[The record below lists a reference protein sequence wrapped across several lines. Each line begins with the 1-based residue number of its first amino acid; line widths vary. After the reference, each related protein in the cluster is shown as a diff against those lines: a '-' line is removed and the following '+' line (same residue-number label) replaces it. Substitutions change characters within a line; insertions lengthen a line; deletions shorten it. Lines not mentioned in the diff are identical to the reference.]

1 MKKAL
6 VAYTTN
12 SGSTEDIAR
21 RVAEELGKNGAQVDL
36 TRLEQVTELSN
47 YDLVIIGAPMML
59 GWHRAARKF
68 IQERQATLSKVPV
81 AYFAAAMSLTQL
93 DETQIDGVPIY
104 IDSRLAKSPKNATR
118 LSFREN
124 YATPKKYFLP
134 ALKEATQ
141 VQPASIAFFG
151 GKLELFRLPLLQML
165 FVMLVVQAQPGDLR
179 NWTAVR
185 EWAVNIRSTFLD
197 SS

>member
-1 MKKAL
+1 MNKAL

-21 RVAEELGKNGAQVDL
+21 KVAEELSKKGAQVDL
-36 TRLEQVTELSN
+36 TRLEQVTDLSN
-47 YDLVIIGAPMML
+47 YGLVIIGAPMML

-68 IQERQATLSKVPV
+68 IQQHRASLSKMVV
-81 AYFAAAMSLTQL
+81 VYFAAAMSLTQT
-93 DETQIDGVPIY
+93 DETQIEGVPIFV
-104 IDSRLAKSPKNATR
+104 DPGLAKPPKNATR

-134 ALKEATQ
+134 VLKEAAQ
-141 VQPASIAFFG
+141 VRPASIAFFG

-185 EWAVNIRSTFLD
+185 DWAANIRSTFLD
-197 SS
+197 S

>member
-21 RVAEELGKNGAQVDL
+21 RVAEELSKNGAQVDL
-36 TRLEQVTELSN
+36 TRLEQVTELSS
-47 YDLVIIGAPMML
+47 YDVVIIGAPMML

-68 IQERQATLSKVPV
+68 IRERQSTLSKVPV
-81 AYFAAAMSLTQL
+81 VYFATAMSLTQT
-93 DETQIDGVPIY
+93 DETQIEGVPIFV
-104 IDSRLAKSPKNATR
+104 DPGLAKPPKNATR

-134 ALKEATQ
+134 VLKEAAQ
-141 VQPASIAFFG
+141 VRPASIAFFG

-179 NWTAVR
+179 NWAAVR
-185 EWAVNIRSTFLD
+185 DWAANIRSTLLD
-197 SS
+197 S

>member
-6 VAYTTN
+6 IAYTTN

-21 RVAEELGKNGAQVDL
+21 RVMEELGRNGAQVDL
-36 TRLEQVTELSN
+36 ARLEQVTDPRG

-68 IQERQATLSKVPV
+68 IREHQSTLSNIPV
-81 AYFAAAMSLTQL
+81 AFFAAAMSLTRV
-93 DETQIDGVPIY
+93 DETQIDGVSIY
-104 IDSRLAKSPKNATR
+104 VDSGLAKPPKNATR
-118 LSFREN
+118 LSFRED
-124 YATPKKYFLP
+124 YATPRKYFLP
-134 ALKEATQ
+134 VLNEAAHIRP
-141 VQPASIAFFG
+141 VSIAFFG

-185 EWAVNIRSTFLD
+185 EWAENVRLTFLD
-197 SS
+197 